1 MASSVLVVPKAGENS
16 NLGNISL
23 QLSLLFEAASKGLL
37 LFFFFSLIAA
47 MMLSYR
53 AWLRVG
59 PQHVNE
65 WSIASKAGSQDHL
78 RLELWYPSSPDV
90 RTEKCGAESW
100 WGNTPGGQNRI
111 NLDDK
116 NADASCH

>member
-1 MASSVLVVPKAGENS
+1 MPSSVLVVPKAGENS

-37 LFFFFSLIAA
+37 LFFFSLIAA

>member
-65 WSIASKAGSQDHL
+65 WSIASKAGMRVDSVF
-78 RLELWYPSSPDV
+78 RLLLVLSFFLVIFSIVFLFTCMLNVLVCFPLHFPVSVYV
-90 RTEKCGAESW
+90 
-100 WGNTPGGQNRI
+100 
-111 NLDDK
+111 
-116 NADASCH
+116 

>member
-16 NLGNISL
+16 NSGNISL
-23 QLSLLFEAASKGLL
+23 QLSLLFEAVSKDH
-37 LFFFFSLIAA
+37 FFFFLIAS

-90 RTEKCGAESW
+90 TTESVGQSHSGEILQEVRTGSTWMIKMKLHHA
-100 WGNTPGGQNRI
+100 T
-111 NLDDK
+111 DY
-116 NADASCH
+116 